1 MSKIIGKY
9 KYEDVTK
16 DFESDYKY
24 KIYHLTPTV
33 TYRHKYWYF
42 WEIELI
48 FWKWNKRFE
57 ISRTDWKDHLDR
69 DEKWFWKRFI
79 KVYQKKNGDKTKA
92 N

>member
-9 KYEDVTK
+9 KFEDVTK